1 MAAPAPE
8 QRLAEALRL
17 QAGDRCRGGR
27 PAAGTAR
34 RPRHRRP
41 GCGWPPRSRSP
52 SSSGALLGT
61 TLALVS
67 LLLPGVL
74 PGTA

>member
-17 QAGDRCRGGR
+17 QAGTGVVRQARGGHR
-27 PAAGTAR
+27 AEAP
-34 RPRHRRP
+34 HRRP

>member
-1 MAAPAPE
+1 M
-8 QRLAEALRL
+8 RLPTALAIVFL
-17 QAGDRCRGGR
+17 VG
-27 PAAGTAR
+27 
-34 RPRHRRP
+34 
-41 GCGWPPRSRSP
+41 S
-52 SSSGALLGT
+52 LLGT

>member
-1 MAAPAPE
+1 MAAARAGAAAGRGVARSKRTGAVRQARGGHRAEAARRRPAM
-8 QRLAEALRL
+8 RLATALAIAFL
-17 QAGDRCRGGR
+17 V
-27 PAAGTAR
+27 
-34 RPRHRRP
+34 
-41 GCGWPPRSRSP
+41 
-52 SSSGALLGT
+52 GALLGT

>member
-1 MAAPAPE
+1 MSAAPPE

-17 QAGDRCRGGR
+17 QATGAGRQARGGHR
-27 PAAGTAR
+27 GEVAPPPSGMRLPTALAIAFLAGV
-34 RPRHRRP
+34 
-41 GCGWPPRSRSP
+41 
-52 SSSGALLGT
+52 LLGT
-61 TLALVS
+61 TLALIS

>member
-1 MAAPAPE
+1 MAAAPAE

-17 QAGDRCRGGR
+17 QATGGGRQVRGGHR
-27 PAAGTAR
+27 AEAAPPPSGMRLPTALAIAFLL
-34 RPRHRRP
+34 
-41 GCGWPPRSRSP
+41 
-52 SSSGALLGT
+52 GALLGT
-61 TLALVS
+61 TLALIS

>member
-17 QAGDRCRGGR
+17 QATGAGRQMGGGHR
-27 PAAGTAR
+27 AEVAPPPSGTRLRTALAIAFLA
-34 RPRHRRP
+34 
-41 GCGWPPRSRSP
+41 
-52 SSSGALLGT
+52 GALLGT
-61 TLALVS
+61 VLALIS

>member
-17 QAGDRCRGGR
+17 QAGTGVVRPRGGHR
-27 PAAGTAR
+27 AAAPPPAPGMRLTTALAIAFLV
-34 RPRHRRP
+34 
-41 GCGWPPRSRSP
+41 
-52 SSSGALLGT
+52 GALLGT

>member
-1 MAAPAPE
+1 MAAAPAE

-17 QAGDRCRGGR
+17 QATG
-27 PAAGTAR
+27 A
-34 RPRHRRP
+34 
-41 GCGWPPRSRSP
+41 GWPVGGGHRGEVAPPP
-52 SSSGALLGT
+52 SGMRLPTALAIAFLAGVLLGT
-61 TLALVS
+61 TLALIS

>member
-1 MAAPAPE
+1 MAAAPAE

-17 QAGDRCRGGR
+17 QATGAGRPVRGGR
-27 PAAGTAR
+27 RAEVAPPPSGMRLPTALAIVFLV
-34 RPRHRRP
+34 
-41 GCGWPPRSRSP
+41 
-52 SSSGALLGT
+52 GALLGT

>member
-17 QAGDRCRGGR
+17 QAGTGVVRQARGGHR
-27 PAAGTAR
+27 AEAPPPTGMRLATALAIAFLAGV
-34 RPRHRRP
+34 
-41 GCGWPPRSRSP
+41 
-52 SSSGALLGT
+52 LLGT

>member
-1 MAAPAPE
+1 MAAAPAE

-17 QAGDRCRGGR
+17 QATGAGRAVRGGHR
-27 PAAGTAR
+27 AEAPPPPGMRLATALAIAFLAGV
-34 RPRHRRP
+34 
-41 GCGWPPRSRSP
+41 
-52 SSSGALLGT
+52 LLGT
-61 TLALVS
+61 TLALIS

>member
-1 MAAPAPE
+1 MAAAPAE

-17 QAGDRCRGGR
+17 QATGAGR
-27 PAAGTAR
+27 PVHGGHRSEVAPPPSGMRLPTALAIAFLV
-34 RPRHRRP
+34 
-41 GCGWPPRSRSP
+41 
-52 SSSGALLGT
+52 GALLGT
-61 TLALVS
+61 TLALIS

>member
-1 MAAPAPE
+1 M
-8 QRLAEALRL
+8 RL
-17 QAGDRCRGGR
+17 QASTGAGRQARGGHR
-27 PAAGTAR
+27 AEAPPPPSGMRLATALAIAFLV
-34 RPRHRRP
+34 
-41 GCGWPPRSRSP
+41 
-52 SSSGALLGT
+52 GALLGT

>member
-17 QAGDRCRGGR
+17 QAGTGVVRQARGGHR
-27 PAAGTAR
+27 AESPPPPGMRLATALAITFLV
-34 RPRHRRP
+34 
-41 GCGWPPRSRSP
+41 
-52 SSSGALLGT
+52 GALLGT

>member
-1 MAAPAPE
+1 MAAAPAE

-17 QAGDRCRGGR
+17 QATGAGRQVRGGPR
-27 PAAGTAR
+27 AEVAPPPSGMRLPTALAIAFLV
-34 RPRHRRP
+34 
-41 GCGWPPRSRSP
+41 
-52 SSSGALLGT
+52 GALLGT

>member
-17 QAGDRCRGGR
+17 QASTGVVRQARGGHR
-27 PAAGTAR
+27 AEASPPPGMRLATALAIAFLAGV
-34 RPRHRRP
+34 
-41 GCGWPPRSRSP
+41 
-52 SSSGALLGT
+52 LLGT

>member
-17 QAGDRCRGGR
+17 QAGTGVVWQARGGHR
-27 PAAGTAR
+27 AEAAPPPGMRLATALAIAFLA
-34 RPRHRRP
+34 
-41 GCGWPPRSRSP
+41 GV
-52 SSSGALLGT
+52 LLGT

>member
-17 QAGDRCRGGR
+17 QASTGVVRQARGGHR
-27 PAAGTAR
+27 AEAPPPGMRLATALAIAFLV
-34 RPRHRRP
+34 
-41 GCGWPPRSRSP
+41 GV
-52 SSSGALLGT
+52 LLGT

>member
-1 MAAPAPE
+1 MAAAPAE

-17 QAGDRCRGGR
+17 QATGAGRPVRGGHR
-27 PAAGTAR
+27 SEVVAPPSGMRLPTALAIAFLL
-34 RPRHRRP
+34 
-41 GCGWPPRSRSP
+41 GV
-52 SSSGALLGT
+52 LLGT
-61 TLALVS
+61 TLALIS

>member
-17 QAGDRCRGGR
+17 QASTGVVRQARGHR
-27 PAAGTAR
+27 AEAPPPPAGMPLATALAITFLV
-34 RPRHRRP
+34 
-41 GCGWPPRSRSP
+41 
-52 SSSGALLGT
+52 GALLGT

>member
-17 QAGDRCRGGR
+17 QASTGVVRQARGGTPR
-27 PAAGTAR
+27 GGPA
-34 RPRHRRP
+34 RHP
-41 GCGWPPRSRSP
+41 GCAWPPRSRSP
-52 SSSGALLGT
+52 SSSGVLLGT

>member
-1 MAAPAPE
+1 MAAAPAE

-17 QAGDRCRGGR
+17 QATGAGRPVRGGHR
-27 PAAGTAR
+27 AEVAPPPSGMRLATALAIAFLV
-34 RPRHRRP
+34 
-41 GCGWPPRSRSP
+41 
-52 SSSGALLGT
+52 GALLGT
-61 TLALVS
+61 TLALIS

>member
-17 QAGDRCRGGR
+17 QAGTGVVRQARGGHR
-27 PAAGTAR
+27 AEAPPPGVGLPTALVIALLAGV
-34 RPRHRRP
+34 
-41 GCGWPPRSRSP
+41 
-52 SSSGALLGT
+52 LLGT
-61 TLALVS
+61 ALALIS

>member
-17 QAGDRCRGGR
+17 QAGTGVVRQARGGHR
-27 PAAGTAR
+27 AEAPPPPGMRLATALAIAFLAGV
-34 RPRHRRP
+34 
-41 GCGWPPRSRSP
+41 
-52 SSSGALLGT
+52 LLGT
-61 TLALVS
+61 TLALIS